1 MKTIQNTVATTLA
14 ATLATTLLSS
24 SMLLAS
30 PELNAKLKSISAI
43 ETGHNDNAIGL
54 KGERS
59 RYQLSRAVWRQHYG
73 RKTDNRKNP
82 KQATQLAILHITWL
96 QNQYIKSNERK
107 PSAAQLYAM
116 WQLGFE
122 GFKRHHMLISSCS
135 NRVQERCERFA
146 NIYTEEI
153 R

>member
-1 MKTIQNTVATTLA
+1 MKRIQTTI
-14 ATLATTLLSS
+14 ATTLLSAS
-24 SMLLAS
+24 VLLANT
-30 PELNAKLKSISAI
+30 ELNAKLRSISAI

-59 RYQLSRAVWRQHYG
+59 RYQLSHAVWRQHYRG
-73 RKTDNRKNP
+73 KTDNRRNP
-82 KQATQLAILHITWL
+82 KQATQLAIIHITWL
-96 QNQYIKSNERK
+96 QDQYLKSKDRK

-122 GFKRHHMLISSCS
+122 GFKRRQMLISSCS

-146 NIYTEEI
+146 NIYTHEI
-153 R
+153 Q